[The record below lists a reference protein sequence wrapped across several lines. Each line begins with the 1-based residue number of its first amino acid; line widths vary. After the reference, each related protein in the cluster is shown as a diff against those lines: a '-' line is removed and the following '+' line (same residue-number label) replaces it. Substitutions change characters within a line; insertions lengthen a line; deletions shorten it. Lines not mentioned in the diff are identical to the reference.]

1 MKEKKIEWF
10 KEQKNEFFKEKPKKI
25 TKSKEDFTPERALK
39 TVGGLAL
46 LGVGIH
52 LATELID

>member
-25 TKSKEDFTPERALK
+25 TKSKDDFTPERALK
-39 TVGGLAL
+39 LAGGMAI

-52 LATELID
+52 LAKELID